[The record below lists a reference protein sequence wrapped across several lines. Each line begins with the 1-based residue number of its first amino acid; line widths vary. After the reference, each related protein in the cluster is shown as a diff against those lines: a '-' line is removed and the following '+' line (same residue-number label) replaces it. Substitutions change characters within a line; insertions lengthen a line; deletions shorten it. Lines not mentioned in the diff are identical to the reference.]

1 MSSKMNLNAKKATE
15 IKLFSF
21 STPAMRAFH
30 MTWLAFFVC
39 FFAWFACAPLM
50 PVIKG
55 EFNLTKDQI
64 ANINIAAVAITILI
78 RLIVGPLCDKY
89 GPRKTYTALL
99 IVGSIPVFGVAAA
112 NTYES
117 FLFFRLLIGAIGASF
132 VITQYHTSVMFAP
145 NVVGTANAASAGW
158 GNAGGGATQAI
169 MPLILGAIVMFG
181 VEQAMGWRI
190 ALLVPGIMM
199 VIVGVLYWKL
209 TQDCPQGDFKE
220 LRANG
225 VEVGSGKKGGVAILM
240 QAARNY
246 RVWILFVSYAA
257 CFGIEIFI
265 HNIVAMY
272 YVENFEFGLKEAG
285 MAAGI
290 FGLLAL
296 FARALG
302 GIVSDRVALSK
313 GLDGRTK
320 VLFLMILLEGVF
332 LVVFSQMNS
341 AMLAILTMTVFALFT
356 HMACGATYA
365 LVPFIDRDALG
376 GVAGIIGAGGNVGAV
391 AAGFLLKGML
401 DIQTTLMVLGG
412 LVVIAASCVLMIR
425 FSVEH
430 KEKEQRL
437 FEQAIQDRNLA
448 EAQN

>member
-99 IVGSIPVFGVAAA
+99 ILGSIPVFGVAAA

-246 RVWILFVSYAA
+246 RVWI
-257 CFGIEIFI
+257 
-265 HNIVAMY
+265 
-272 YVENFEFGLKEAG
+272 
-285 MAAGI
+285 
-290 FGLLAL
+290 
-296 FARALG
+296 
-302 GIVSDRVALSK
+302 
-313 GLDGRTK
+313 
-320 VLFLMILLEGVF
+320 
-332 LVVFSQMNS
+332 
-341 AMLAILTMTVFALFT
+341 
-356 HMACGATYA
+356 
-365 LVPFIDRDALG
+365 
-376 GVAGIIGAGGNVGAV
+376 
-391 AAGFLLKGML
+391 
-401 DIQTTLMVLGG
+401 
-412 LVVIAASCVLMIR
+412 
-425 FSVEH
+425 
-430 KEKEQRL
+430 
-437 FEQAIQDRNLA
+437 
-448 EAQN
+448 

>member
-1 MSSKMNLNAKKATE
+1 MSSNLDLTAKKATK
-15 IKLFSF
+15 INLFNF
-21 STPAMRAFH
+21 SVPAMRAFH
-30 MTWLAFFVC
+30 MSWLAFFVC

-50 PVIKG
+50 PVIAG
-55 EFNLTKDQI
+55 EFHLTKDQI
-64 ANINIAAVAITILI
+64 ANINIAAVAITILV

-99 IVGSIPVFGVAAA
+99 LIGSIPVFGVAAS
-112 NTYES
+112 NSYES

-132 VITQYHTSVMFAP
+132 VITQYHTSIMFAP

-169 MPLILGAIVMFG
+169 IPLLLSALVMFG

-199 VIVGVLYWKL
+199 VIVGILYWKL
-209 TQDCPQGDFKE
+209 TQDAPQGNFAE
-220 LRANG
+220 LRAQG
-225 VEVGSGKKGGVAILM
+225 VQIGSDKKGGVAILM
-240 QAARNY
+240 HAARNY
-246 RVWILFVSYAA
+246 RVWILFGAYAA

-265 HNIVAMY
+265 HNIIAMY
-272 YVENFEFGLKEAG
+272 YVNNFSFSLKEAG
-285 MAAGI
+285 FAAGI

-302 GIVSDRVALSK
+302 GIVSDKVALRK

-320 VLFLMILLEGVF
+320 VLFVMILGEGLF
-332 LVVFSQMNS
+332 LILFSQMNS
-341 AMLAILTMTVFALFT
+341 AMLAIIAMTVFALFT

-401 DIQTTLMVLGG
+401 DIQTCLMVLGG
-412 LVVIAASCVLMIR
+412 LVVIAAGFVMLIR
-425 FSVEH
+425 FSTEH
-430 KEKEQRL
+430 KVKEQRL
-437 FEQAIQDRNLA
+437 FEQAVLERNNLA
-448 EAQN
+448 S

>member
-1 MSSKMNLNAKKATE
+1 MSSDMNLDAKKATE

-99 IVGSIPVFGVAAA
+99 LLGSIPVFGVAAA

-169 MPLILGAIVMFG
+169 MPLILGAILMFG
-181 VEQAMGWRI
+181 VEQAMGWRV
-190 ALLVPGIMM
+190 ALLVPGVMM
-199 VIVGVLYWKL
+199 LIVGVMYWKL
-209 TQDCPQGDFKE
+209 TQDSPQGNFKE
-220 LRANG
+220 LRAQG
-225 VEVGSGKKGGVAILM
+225 VEVGNVKKGGTAILM

-246 RVWILFVSYAA
+246 RVWILFTSYAA

-265 HNIVAMY
+265 HNIAAMY
-272 YVENFEFGLKEAG
+272 YVDHFNMGLKEAG
-285 MAAGI
+285 MTAGI

-302 GIVSDRVALSK
+302 GIVSDKVALKK

-320 VLFLMILLEGVF
+320 VLFTLVLLEGIF
-332 LVVFSQMNS
+332 LFVFSQVNVVMFAII
-341 AMLAILTMTVFALFT
+341 AMTIFGLFT

-391 AAGFLLKGML
+391 AAGFLLKGLL
-401 DIQTTLMVLGG
+401 DMQTCLSILGI
-412 LVVIAASCVLMIR
+412 LVTIAAFSVVLIR
-425 FSVEH
+425 FTTEH
-430 KEKEQRL
+430 KVKEQEL
-437 FEQAIQDRNLA
+437 FEQALLERNTA
-448 EAQN
+448 A